1 MEENVEAMDAGLLW
15 PKWEALWSWLLG
27 GEATLPGLSAG
38 IVALILGMTVFFATW
53 VLVGWY
59 KSSRQIRFLN
69 GLLKDVT
76 TDQLISVRRDLRQ
89 KAVGQGYVGNLW
101 TEFDETLVASPDDN
115 LLWNTVDA
123 DYFFNTHTLA
133 RGVTESRLIAAVP
146 GFLTAFGVIGTFVG
160 LQLGLAGIDFTR
172 GLENSTA
179 QIQNIISG
187 ASVAFMTSVWGI
199 SLSVWFNFCEKLVE
213 QRLRKNIAN
222 LQERIDNLYPR
233 IRPEQM
239 LVKIEDHGR
248 ESRNAMQGL
257 AEKIGDKMQEATLQM
272 ADRIQEGVASGLQQV
287 LGPAIEQLV
296 SASSDLSSRQA
307 QSSEQVLGSL
317 VEKFAGQMG
326 DYANQQRG
334 VMAQASQDVK
344 EATTS
349 LQSGMNAF
357 LEKMNNQFTDL
368 QLGQVNL
375 LNSVKSTVSSHTDE
389 TKQVLQ
395 LGSDLAERVDKM
407 SEGLT
412 TIGDD
417 LRGAS
422 AAMNQSA
429 ENLNQMGS
437 KTQVATTHL
446 SAVLDKAIETT
457 EKFVASSQGLTTR
470 ISESLAFL
478 ENFDGSIKTTTDGIE
493 SVATT
498 VQESLGQLRSTQV
511 EFLEKQKEQIQGLAK
526 DLQDALDNYAGQV
539 EGQTVQRLNT
549 WNEQTREYLE
559 SMTNA
564 VHVINDTVN
573 ELEDK
578 LPPSAT

>member
-1 MEENVEAMDAGLLW
+1 MEKNIDKMDAGLLW
-15 PKWEALWSWLLG
+15 PKWEALWSWLAG
-27 GEATLPGLSAG
+27 GEATLPGLSAA
-38 IVALILGMTVFFATW
+38 IVALILGMTFFFAIW
-53 VLVGWY
+53 VLIGWY
-59 KSSRQIRFLN
+59 KSSRQIQFLQS
-69 GLLKDVT
+69 LLKDVT
-76 TDQLISVRRDLRQ
+76 TDQLISVRRELRQ
-89 KAVGQGYVGNLW
+89 KAVGRGYVGNLW
-101 TEFDETLVASPDDN
+101 AEFDETLVASPDQN

-146 GFLTAFGVIGTFVG
+146 GFLTALGVIGTFVG
-160 LQLGLAGIDFTR
+160 LQLGLAGIDFTK
-172 GLENSTA
+172 GLENSTT

-199 SLSVWFNFCEKLVE
+199 SSSVWFNFCEKLIE
-213 QRLRKNIAN
+213 QRLRKNIAG
-222 LQERIDNLYPR
+222 LQERIDNLFPR

-257 AEKIGDKMQEATLQM
+257 AEKIGNKMQEATLQM
-272 ADRIQEGVASGLQQV
+272 ADRIQEGVANGLQQV

-307 QSSEQVLGSL
+307 QSSEQVLGGL
-317 VEKFAGQMG
+317 VERFAGQMG
-326 DYANQQRG
+326 TYAEQQRG
-334 VMAQASQDVK
+334 LMAQASQDVK

-349 LQSGMNAF
+349 LQTGMNAF

-375 LNSVKSTVSSHTDE
+375 LNSVRSTVSSHTDE

-395 LGSDLAERVDKM
+395 LGSDLAERVDRM
-407 SEGLT
+407 SAGLT

-422 AAMNQSA
+422 ASMNQSA
-429 ENLNQMGS
+429 EHLNQMGS

-446 SAVLDKAIETT
+446 STVLDKAINTT
-457 EKFVASSQGLTTR
+457 EQFIASSQGLTTR

-478 ENFDGSIKTTTDGIE
+478 ENFDGSIKTTTVGIE
-493 SVATT
+493 KVATT
-498 VQESLGQLRSTQV
+498 VREGLEQLQATQS
-511 EFLEKQKEQIQGLAK
+511 EFLVKLKEQVLGIAQN
-526 DLQDALDNYAGQV
+526 LQDALDSYAGQV

-549 WNEQTREYLE
+549 WNEQTREFLE
-559 SMTNA
+559 SMTSA
-564 VHVINDTVN
+564 VQVINDTVN

-578 LPPSAT
+578 LPPSTA